1 MENFD
6 YGGATTHLINLINSK
21 KFKNTKFLIVTNKG
35 NRAVKNILSSCKKKQ
50 IRIIYY
56 SSLFFP
62 IFNNKLFKLLHILI
76 KPFLF
81 IISIMQMNKIIKK
94 IEFDILLANFGGYGD
109 FRSEI
114 SGLIAAKIQKRK
126 NLFLLVHHSYT
137 KPLFWNNFINKFL
150 SSILGTLVKGI
161 VFVSNATKKNII
173 QKTYLVKFSK
183 SKIKIIHNGVDIKIK
198 SKKSISLFNEKK
210 SIIKILMLSRIERY
224 KGHEDLVEGF
234 SKLPKEIQ
242 NKYKIFFVGSGKPK
256 FIKELK
262 NKISY
267 LKVNKN
273 INFLNY
279 LNFDSIRILKSVDIF
294 FSLTRDFEGFGY
306 SIAESLL
313 AETPVVS
320 TKVGGV
326 IEFLNKNNS
335 ELIDPKSPRKIS
347 QILIRFIKSRK
358 HYKRKAINGK
368 LLIKKK
374 FNSDL
379 MGEKFFNFFEKTI

>member
-1 MENFD
+1 M
-6 YGGATTHLINLINSK
+6 
-21 KFKNTKFLIVTNKG
+21 
-35 NRAVKNILSSCKKKQ
+35 
-50 IRIIYY
+50 
-56 SSLFFP
+56 
-62 IFNNKLFKLLHILI
+62 
-76 KPFLF
+76 
-81 IISIMQMNKIIKK
+81 
-94 IEFDILLANFGGYGD
+94 
-109 FRSEI
+109 
-114 SGLIAAKIQKRK
+114 
-126 NLFLLVHHSYT
+126 
-137 KPLFWNNFINKFL
+137 
-150 SSILGTLVKGI
+150 
-161 VFVSNATKKNII
+161 
-173 QKTYLVKFSK
+173 
-183 SKIKIIHNGVDIKIK
+183 
-198 SKKSISLFNEKK
+198 
-210 SIIKILMLSRIERY
+210 
-224 KGHEDLVEGF
+224 
-234 SKLPKEIQ
+234 
-242 NKYKIFFVGSGKPK
+242 
-256 FIKELK
+256 
-262 NKISY
+262 
-267 LKVNKN
+267 NKN

-379 MGEKFFNFFEKTI
+379 MGEKFYNFFDKTI